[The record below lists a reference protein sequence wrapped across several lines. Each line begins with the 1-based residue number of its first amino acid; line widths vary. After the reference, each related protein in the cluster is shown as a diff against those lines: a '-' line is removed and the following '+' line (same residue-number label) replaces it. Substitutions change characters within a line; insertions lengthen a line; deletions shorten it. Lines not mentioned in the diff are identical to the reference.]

1 MNDDYLDDSVQVIHY
16 RHDQEDSD
24 DAKNGAKIRSDIAEH
39 RRQTGRESRATKGPR
54 RLSRS
59 PQQAHALRSP
69 RRPPLTKQ
77 MSRQSLHS
85 RRRLA
90 NMLVAL
96 VVVFATCWLPYV
108 SLRSASGGMRG
119 MELAVNTTATARNR
133 DKFHGDVLVR
143 IKKEGGI

>member
-1 MNDDYLDDSVQVIHY
+1 MNDDNCINTYLVNSAQVIHY

-39 RRQTGRESRATKGPR
+39 RRQTGRESRATRGPR

-108 SLRSASGGMRG
+108 SLRSASGPLWGYEG
-119 MELAVNTTATARNR
+119 YGIELFT
-133 DKFHGDVLVR
+133 LQLPQ
-143 IKKEGGI
+143 GIMISSPKTY